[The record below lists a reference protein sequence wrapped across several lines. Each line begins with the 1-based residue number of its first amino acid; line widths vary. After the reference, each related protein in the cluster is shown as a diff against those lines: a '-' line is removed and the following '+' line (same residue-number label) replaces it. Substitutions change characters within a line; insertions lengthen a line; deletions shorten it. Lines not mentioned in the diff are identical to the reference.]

1 MAPVYSTA
9 FEVEYIVGGIL
20 PPAVQ
25 SVKHRFLRQGV
36 FLPASRED
44 TMTYDP
50 ISRVA
55 IIGTGQ
61 MRPTIAVATTLAGY
75 PTTLIGRSAE
85 FQASK
90 QERRGI
96 Q

>member
-1 MAPVYSTA
+1 
-9 FEVEYIVGGIL
+9 
-20 PPAVQ
+20 
-25 SVKHRFLRQGV
+25 
-36 FLPASRED
+36 
-44 TMTYDP
+44 MTNEP

-61 MRPTIAVATTLAGY
+61 MGPTITVTTILAGY

-90 QERRGI
+90 QGRRGI